1 MHKNGVSLRCHFYF
15 CGKNGMIDFD
25 ENVCLCALNRVFGNW
40 PMEGRG
46 LVERFGS
53 ASAVFGATEAEL
65 REALGKREDL
75 ASQIGLKLLEESAAE
90 LQRMEGRGGRFLSF
104 MDNEY
109 PSALS
114 ECPDF
119 PLGIYIKSGGPPTG
133 IFEMRPCVAVVGTRD
148 ISAYGREWCVKLVRA
163 MANTKAPPV
172 IVSGL
177 ALGTDGVAHATAL
190 ECGLGTVGVMAT
202 GLDKIYPYSHTGLAD
217 RITADPH
224 GALVTDYP
232 AGTSPVALNF
242 IRRNRIIAGLCRATI
257 VIESKRKGGSLLTAR
272 YATDYNRDLFA
283 LPGRIDDPRSSG
295 CNSLISSGMAE
306 IIADPDELVDKLG
319 LGGIK
324 SMKRQNLGSFLADKY
339 GPGSV
344 PAVIG
349 MLIKQNRGINY
360 DTLAELSGLSWGE
373 VTSATATLETDGIII
388 TDFLQRCSI
397 KP

>member
-1 MHKNGVSLRCHFYF
+1 MKTASVSGVVFYLR
-15 CGKNGMIDFD
+15 GKKAMCDFD
-25 ENVCLCALNRVFGNW
+25 ERVCLCALNRVFGNW
-40 PMEGRG
+40 PVEGRG
-46 LVERFGS
+46 LVEKFGS
-53 ASAVFGATEAEL
+53 AAAVFGASDDEL
-65 REALGKREDL
+65 REALGSREEL
-75 ASQIGLKLLEESAAE
+75 GSCIGNKILEESAAE
-90 LQRMEGRGGRFLSF
+90 LQRLEDKGGRFLGYT
-104 MDNEY
+104 DEDY
-109 PSALS
+109 PSLLL

-119 PLGIYIKSGGPPTG
+119 PLGIYIKSGGSPTG
-133 IFEMRPCVAVVGTRD
+133 IFEMRPCVAIVGTRD
-148 ISAYGREWCVKLVRA
+148 ISAYGKEWCVRLVRA
-163 MANTKAPPV
+163 MANTKTPPV

-202 GLDKIYPYSHTGLAD
+202 GLDKIYPYSHTALAD
-217 RITADPH
+217 SMAVDPL

-232 AGTSPVALNF
+232 TGTAPVALNF

-272 YATDYNRDLFA
+272 YATEYNRDLFA
-283 LPGRIDDPRSSG
+283 LPGRIDDSRSCG
-295 CNSLISSGMAE
+295 CNSLISSGMAS

-324 SMKRQNLGSFLADKY
+324 AMKRQNLSSFLASKY
-339 GPGSV
+339 GNGSA

-349 MLIKQNRGINY
+349 MLIKQNRGIDY
-360 DTLAELSGLSWGE
+360 ETIAALSGLSWSE
-373 VTSATATLETDGIII
+373 VTSATSILETDGIII

>member
-1 MHKNGVSLRCHFYF
+1 MN
-15 CGKNGMIDFD
+15 DFD

-40 PMEGRG
+40 PVEGRG
-46 LVERFGS
+46 LVERYGC
-53 ASAVFGATEAEL
+53 ASAVFGASEAEL
-65 REALGKREDL
+65 REALGNREEL
-75 ASQIGLKLLEESAAE
+75 AQAIGIKVLEESAAE
-90 LQRMEGRGGRFLSF
+90 LQRLEGKGCRFLGF
-104 MDNEY
+104 MDEEY
-109 PSALS
+109 PSMLL
-114 ECPDF
+114 ECPDY
-119 PLGIYIKSGGPPTG
+119 PLGIYIKSGGPPAG

-148 ISAYGREWCVKLVRA
+148 ISAYGREWCVRLVRA
-163 MANTKAPPV
+163 MANTKTPPV

-202 GLDKIYPYSHTGLAD
+202 GLDKIYPYSHTVLAA
-217 RITADPH
+217 RMTADPL

-232 AGTSPVALNF
+232 TGTSPVALNF

-283 LPGRIDDPRSSG
+283 LPGRIDDPRSTG
-295 CNSLISSGMAE
+295 CNSLIASGMAS
-306 IIADPDELVDKLG
+306 IIADPDELVDKLA

-324 SMKRQNLGSFLADKY
+324 AMKRQNLGSFLASKY
-339 GPGSV
+339 GSGSA

-349 MLIKQNRGINY
+349 MLIKQNRGIDY
-360 DTLAELSGLSWGE
+360 ETLAAMSGLSWSE

>member
-1 MHKNGVSLRCHFYF
+1 M
-15 CGKNGMIDFD
+15 
-25 ENVCLCALNRVFGNW
+25 
-40 PMEGRG
+40 
-46 LVERFGS
+46 
-53 ASAVFGATEAEL
+53 
-65 REALGKREDL
+65 
-75 ASQIGLKLLEESAAE
+75 
-90 LQRMEGRGGRFLSF
+90 
-104 MDNEY
+104 
-109 PSALS
+109 
-114 ECPDF
+114 
-119 PLGIYIKSGGPPTG
+119 
-133 IFEMRPCVAVVGTRD
+133 
-148 ISAYGREWCVKLVRA
+148 
-163 MANTKAPPV
+163 

-177 ALGTDGVAHATAL
+177 ALGTDGVAHAAAL

-217 RITADPH
+217 RITADPN

-232 AGTSPVALNF
+232 AGTVPVALNF

-295 CNSLISSGMAE
+295 CNSLIASGMAE

-324 SMKRQNLGSFLADKY
+324 SLKRQNLGSFLAERY
-339 GPGSV
+339 GPGSA